1 LSIAAAKRPKKKPPI
16 IDFPNDEDTRQMD
29 IGAVYQSKLTTPEQ
43 AVASI
48 PSGSNFSMGMAMA
61 EPPALLRALAD
72 RAKAGQIEGLK
83 VYYFEATRIAG
94 ETILRYELNDRIRP
108 YCMFIAAT
116 ERALIK
122 RAEADGGRK
131 IVNYVP
137 SNFHQAPRLLTD
149 EVGIDTF
156 VCTISPMDRHG
167 YFSFGTG
174 NDYSSKVARA
184 AKRLIVEVNQNMP
197 RVHGAGAELHVSEV
211 SAIVE
216 NNVPL
221 LQLPIR
227 APAPE
232 DDVIARMIAG
242 LVPDGACLQM
252 GVGALPDIVCAALRD
267 RNDLGIHT
275 EALNPGLVDLV
286 RAGVVTNRRKA
297 IDWGKTVF
305 TFAMGQE
312 AMYDFLDDNPAV
324 ESRPVD
330 YVNDPRI
337 IAQNDNVISINATIQ
352 IDLTGA
358 CNSEHMLGHQYSAS
372 GGQLDFV
379 RGAYASKGGKS
390 IIAATSTA
398 AKGKVSRIVPTLEGP
413 VTTPRIDTHYVV
425 TEFGA
430 VNLKGLSS
438 TDRAL
443 QLIELANP
451 EFRGGLREAA
461 KAMHL
466 S

>member
-1 LSIAAAKRPKKKPPI
+1 
-16 IDFPNDEDTRQMD
+16 MD
-29 IGAVYQSKLTTPEQ
+29 VGSLYQSKLTTPDQ

-48 PSGSNFSMGMAMA
+48 PSGSKLSMGMAMA
-61 EPPALLRALAD
+61 EPPALLKALAD
-72 RAKAGQIEGLK
+72 RAGDGRIEDLK
-83 VYYFEATRIAG
+83 VYYFESTRIAG
-94 ETILRYELNDRIRP
+94 ETILRYELIDRIRP
-108 YCMFIAAT
+108 YCMFISAT

-122 RAEADGGRK
+122 RGVEDGGRK
-131 IVNYVP
+131 VINYVP
-137 SNFHQAPRLLTD
+137 NNFHQTPRLLID
-149 EVGIDTF
+149 EIGIDTF
-156 VCTISPMDRHG
+156 VCTVSPMDRHG

-174 NDYSSKVARA
+174 NDYSTKVARS
-184 AKRLIVEVNQNMP
+184 AKRLIVEVNENMP
-197 RVHGAGAELHVSEV
+197 RVSGAGAELHVSEIAAV
-211 SAIVE
+211 VK

-221 LQLPIR
+221 LELPIR
-227 APAPE
+227 APTPE
-232 DDVIARMIAG
+232 DEVIGRTIAG

-252 GVGALPDIVCAALRD
+252 GVGALPNLVCAELRD

-286 RAGVVTNRRKA
+286 RAGVVNNRRKA
-297 IDWGKTVF
+297 INRGKTVF
-305 TFAMGQE
+305 TFAMGQK
-312 AMYDFLDDNPAV
+312 AMYDFLNDNPAV
-324 ESRPVD
+324 ESAPVD
-330 YVNDPRI
+330 YVNDPHI

-390 IIAATSTA
+390 IIAASSTA
-398 AKGKVSRIVPTLEGP
+398 AKGKFSRIVARLEGP

-438 TDRAL
+438 TERA
-443 QLIELANP
+443 QELIALAHP
-451 EFRGGLREAA
+451 EFRDELMASA
-461 KAMHL
+461 KELHL
-466 S
+466 V